1 MWDYKLVETATPQ
14 IIVEWAILVAVTC
27 VVVQIFAKVLRWAGF
42 GLETG
47 VRNRSTFQLVP
58 VEEHYLQTL
67 RHVNLNTTQEN
78 LDALRDFA
86 IVQGERQAEAHN
98 GHTDWQNDS
107 FFNDVLQNTSFC
119 NRINAQSVE
128 FQQVGVVGEDVRSI
142 ASTISSVSR
151 GGAGDCAGFET
162 DCSDDS
168 VMILAETP
176 QKPMNTSEAS
186 VQCTEELPS
195 TRVMT
200 CPICWVDYIKIKS
213 RPDPNKSQIVSITS
227 CGHVLCRDCLKNA
240 FPRRNYQ
247 LHCPVCSKPYQDG
260 NVSQLFF

>member
-1 MWDYKLVETATPQ
+1 M
-14 IIVEWAILVAVTC
+14 
-27 VVVQIFAKVLRWAGF
+27 G
-42 GLETG
+42 
-47 VRNRSTFQLVP
+47 STFQLVP

-67 RHVNLNTTQEN
+67 RRVNLNTTQEN

-119 NRINAQSVE
+119 NRINAQTVE

-142 ASTISSVSR
+142 ASTISSVSH

-213 RPDPNKSQIVSITS
+213 RPDPNKSQIISITS

-247 LHCPVCSKPYQDG
+247 PTVQFVANRTKTEMCHSCSSKKMFKNSSSYTRKFLYFLLLLIIQLHSY
-260 NVSQLFF
+260 F